1 MTLNALYIEEKLVF
15 INKCLLKSRF
25 NFITFVFR
33 KILNNKMLDI
43 QKIRADFPILSRTV
57 NGKPLVYFD
66 NGATSQKPQIVI
78 DAISNYYQE
87 INANIHRGVHTLSQ
101 LATDAYEVSRGK
113 IQSHI
118 NAKFAHEVIFTAG
131 TTHGINAV
139 ANGFASLLK
148 SGDEVLVSAMEHHSN
163 IVPWQMLCEK
173 TGAVLKVIPMN
184 ENGELI
190 MAEYDKLLS
199 DKTKIVT
206 VNHISNA
213 LGTINPIK
221 YMIDKA
227 HEFGAAIL
235 IDGAQAVP
243 HLKPDVQELD
253 CDFYV
258 FSGHK
263 ICGPTGTGILYGKE
277 AWLNKLPPYQGG
289 GEMIKEVTFE
299 KTTYAELPHKFEAGT
314 PNIAGGIALG
324 TAVDYMNSVGF
335 DNIQEQEKELVEY
348 GTKRLLEIEGLR
360 IFGTAKEKTSVISF
374 NIEGIHPY
382 DIGTIIDKLGI
393 AVRTGHHCAQPI
405 MDFFK
410 IPGTIR
416 ASFAFYNTKEEIDL
430 MVEAVKRAKLMLS

>member
-1 MTLNALYIEEKLVF
+1 MSFDLNK
-15 INKCLLKSRF
+15 K
-25 NFITFVFR
+25 
-33 KILNNKMLDI
+33 NKMSFNIDA
-43 QKIRADFPILSRTV
+43 IRANFPILSQQV

-66 NGATSQKPQIVI
+66 NGATSQKPQVVI
-78 DAISNYYQE
+78 DAISKYYQE

-101 LATDAYEVSRGK
+101 LATDAYEASRGK
-113 IQSHI
+113 IQNHI
-118 NAKFAHEVIFTAG
+118 NAKFPHEVLFTSG
-131 TTHGINAV
+131 TTHGINLV
-139 ANGFASLLK
+139 ANGFTSLLK
-148 SGDEVLVSAMEHHSN
+148 SGDEVLVSALEHHSN

-173 TGAVLKVIPMN
+173 TGAILRVIPMD

-190 MAEYDKLLS
+190 LSEFDNLLS
-199 DKTKIVT
+199 NKTKIVT

-213 LGTINPIK
+213 LGTVNPIK
-221 YMIDKA
+221 YMIDKS

-263 ICGPTGTGILYGKE
+263 ICGPTGIGILYGKE

-314 PNIAGGIALG
+314 PNIAGGIVLG
-324 TAVDYMNSVGF
+324 TAVDYMNEIGF
-335 DNIQEQEKELVEY
+335 ENIQIQEKELLEY
-348 GTKRLLEIEGLR
+348 GTKRLLEIEGLK
-360 IFGTAKEKTSVISF
+360 IYGTSKDKTSVISF

-405 MDFFK
+405 MNFFN

-416 ASFAFYNTKEEIDL
+416 ASFAFYNTKEEIDIF
-430 MVEAVKRAKLMLS
+430 VEALKRAKLMLS

>member
-1 MTLNALYIEEKLVF
+1 
-15 INKCLLKSRF
+15 
-25 NFITFVFR
+25 
-33 KILNNKMLDI
+33 MLDI
-43 QKIRADFPILSRTV
+43 NKIRADFPILSRTV

-66 NGATSQKPQIVI
+66 NGATNQKPQVVI
-78 DAISNYYQE
+78 DAIAEYYQE
-87 INANIHRGVHTLSQ
+87 INANIHRGVHSLSQ
-101 LATDAYEVSRGK
+101 LATDAYEVSRAK
-113 IQSHI
+113 IQNHI
-118 NAKFAHEVIFTAG
+118 NAKFSREVIFTSG

-148 SGDEVLVSAMEHHSN
+148 TDDEVLVSAMEHHSN

-173 TGAVLKVIPMN
+173 TRAVLKVIPMN

-190 MAEYDKLLS
+190 MSEYDKLLS
-199 DKTKIVT
+199 NKTKIVA

-263 ICGPTGTGILYGKE
+263 MCGPTGTGILYGKE
-277 AWLNKLPPYQGG
+277 VWLNKLPPYQGG
-289 GEMIKEVTFE
+289 GEMIKEVTFK
-299 KTTYAELPHKFEAGT
+299 KTTYADLPHKFEAGT
-314 PNIAGGIALG
+314 PNIAGGIVLG
-324 TAVDYMNSVGF
+324 TAVDYLNSVGF
-335 DNIQEQEKELVEY
+335 DNIQQQEKELVEY
-348 GTKRLLEIEGLR
+348 GTQKLLEIEGLK

-374 NIEGIHPY
+374 NVGEIHPY

-393 AVRTGHHCAQPI
+393 AVRTGHHCTQPI

-416 ASFAFYNTKEEIDL
+416 ASFSFYNTKEEIDV
-430 MVEAVKRAKLMLS
+430 MVEAVKKAQLMLS

>member
-1 MTLNALYIEEKLVF
+1 
-15 INKCLLKSRF
+15 
-25 NFITFVFR
+25 
-33 KILNNKMLDI
+33 MLDI
-43 QKIRADFPILSRTV
+43 QKIRTDFPILSQKV

-66 NGATSQKPQIVI
+66 NAATSQKPQVVI
-78 DAISNYYQE
+78 DAEGNYYKE

-101 LATDAYEVSRGK
+101 LATDAYEASRIK
-113 IQSHI
+113 VQQHI
-118 NAKFAHEVIFTAG
+118 NAKFNHEVLFTSG
-131 TTHGINAV
+131 TTHGINLV
-139 ANGFASLLK
+139 ANGFASFLK
-148 SGDEVLVSAMEHHSN
+148 PDDEVMVSALEHHSN

-173 TGAVLKVIPMN
+173 TGAKLVVIPMN

-190 MAEYDKLLS
+190 LSEYERLLS

-221 YMIDKA
+221 WMIEKA
-227 HEFGAAIL
+227 HKVGAAVL
-235 IDGAQAVP
+235 IDGAQATP
-243 HLKPDVQELD
+243 HLKPDVQDLD

-289 GEMIKEVTFE
+289 GEMIATVSFE

-314 PNIAGGIALG
+314 PNIAGGIVLG
-324 TAVDYMNSVGF
+324 TAIDYLNEIGF
-335 DNIQEQEKELVEY
+335 ESIAAYEHELLEY
-348 GTKRLLEIEGLR
+348 GTKRLLEIEGLK
-360 IFGTAKEKTSVISF
+360 IYGPEVSGSNQKTSVISF
-374 NIEGIHPY
+374 NVGNIHPY

-405 MDFFK
+405 MDFYQ
-410 IPGTIR
+410 IPGTLR
-416 ASFAFYNTKEEIDL
+416 ASFAFYNTIQEIDAL
-430 MVEAVKRAKLMLS
+430 VEAVKKAQIMLT